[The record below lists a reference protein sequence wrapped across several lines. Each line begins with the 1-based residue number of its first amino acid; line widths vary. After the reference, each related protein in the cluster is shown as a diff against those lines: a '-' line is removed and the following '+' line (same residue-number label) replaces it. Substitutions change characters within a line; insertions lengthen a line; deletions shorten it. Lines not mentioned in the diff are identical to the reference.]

1 MTFPSLVRGV
11 LSVAATVALTALPLA
26 AQGAPE
32 AKTSTSE
39 AGYRTAASADS
50 AALPVPVTTSEMEGR
65 LTLRREVFSYSSG
78 GRRDPFASLMSTGEI
93 RPLVSDLRLVAVAF
107 DSQGR
112 NSVAILRDLETNEQ
126 YRVRVGQLLGRLRVA
141 RIGRKDVTFTIEEF
155 GFSRQETLTVG
166 DSATQRTQ
174 Q

>member
-1 MTFPSLVRGV
+1 MIFSSVVRSV
-11 LSVAATVALTALPLA
+11 LALTATVAFTALPLA
-26 AQGAPE
+26 AQSAP
-32 AKTSTSE
+32 APATSTSE
-39 AGYRTAASADS
+39 AGYRTAADS
-50 AALPVPVTTSEMEGR
+50 LAMPVPVTSPEMDGK
-65 LTLRREVFSYSSG
+65 LSFRREVFSYAAG
-78 GRRDPFASLMSTGEI
+78 GRRDPFASLMTTGEI

-112 NSVAILRDLETNEQ
+112 TSVAILRDLETNEQ

-155 GFSRQETLTVG
+155 GYSRQETLTVG